1 MKRNMKKLA
10 SALAILMFFGSF
22 SFAEVVDNALAR
34 RFQEIFPELS
44 QGYID
49 LNNNGKL
56 DRLEDMDEL
65 VPDSRVKDEI
75 IQVQEVLDFI
85 RENYPFFMMDD
96 LFAVRD
102 ALENAKGTIPE
113 LIGLSY
119 KRTIDEVIR
128 KKEELGIEGIYL
140 SPSAK
145 EKAYDRMAG
154 LIATMVEAYK
164 NETAED
170 ERRFIEARDELF
182 TMIEQ
187 GYPIIEDMPS
197 EDENVLVSALI
208 QTTIN
213 ERGSNPERVKS
224 AIKTLGKLRDPFAVP
239 YILDLMKI
247 EEYQVACIRALGE
260 IGNQEAEEKL
270 IGLLE
275 EESNVRLRE
284 AALKSLGRIGGEE
297 SLDLLVTL
305 LPEVKGA
312 SPKEEAAILHA
323 LSGMAVQG
331 GSDRRISSVLTDY
344 INSPDPEMRILAAK
358 GLASLPNQN
367 NINLL
372 VTALQNEK
380 DEEVKIELVRSMSKI
395 GSAQIVN
402 VLVRMLRDDGTSSKL
417 KRVVLEELG
426 TVAEGVRAVTTVQDF
441 LGDSNPEVR
450 EAAKK
455 CLLSLY
461 DFNAKAVAGTVNRTA
476 LTASNRLLLTEA
488 AAILAELADP
498 DTLSGLMNLLSN
510 PDGEVK
516 RHATWAI
523 YRIGVIENSRMI
535 DNLLQMISSETEP
548 LEVRINAVRAIGLA
562 KSPTDAIVQ
571 TLLTTA
577 KMRGEKYTV
586 LRYFAI
592 EAIGKLRIADRET
605 IETMAKIALRE
616 DDKLLKKAVLRALRS
631 AGTEVEGI
639 ADTLAS
645 IFRRED
651 DPEIL
656 TLVIEALG
664 DLKQENTPELAESFL
679 EENRLPESKRR
690 VMYALAACGT
700 ERAVNLIITHAADP
714 DVSELAVELL
724 QGMGSRTMKPLVEK
738 RLRTESDP
746 GVVTVLE
753 DLQMVYETAY

>member
-1 MKRNMKKLA
+1 MKDNKKIFA
-10 SALAILMFFGSF
+10 AALILFLFFGVCT
-22 SFAEVVDNALAR
+22 FAEVVDNALGR

-85 RENYPFFMMDD
+85 SENYPFFMMDD
-96 LFAVRD
+96 LLAVRD

-145 EKAYDRMAG
+145 EKAFDRMAG

-164 NETAED
+164 NESEED

-187 GYPIIEDMPS
+187 GYPLVEDMPA
-197 EDENVLVSALI
+197 EDKNVLVSALV

-213 ERGSNPERVKS
+213 ERDSNPERVKS
-224 AIKTLGKLRDPFAVP
+224 AVKTLGKLKDPFAIS
-239 YILDLMKI
+239 YILDLMSN
-247 EEYQVACIRALGE
+247 EEYQVVCIRALGE
-260 IGNQEAEEKL
+260 IGNREAEETL
-270 IGLLE
+270 IGLLQE
-275 EESNVRLRE
+275 ENSVRLRE
-284 AALKSLGRIGGEE
+284 AALKSLGRIGGED
-297 SLDLLVTL
+297 SLELLVTL

-312 SPKEEAAILHA
+312 SPKEETAILHA
-323 LSGMAVQG
+323 LSGMAVEG
-331 GSDRRISSVLTDY
+331 NSDRRISAVLKDY

-358 GLASLPNQN
+358 GLAATPSQA
-367 NINLL
+367 NISLL
-372 VTALQNEK
+372 VTALQDEK
-380 DEEVKIELVRSMSKI
+380 DEEVKIEFVRSMSKI

-402 VLVRMLRDDGTSSKL
+402 VLVRILRDENASPKL
-417 KRVVLEELG
+417 KTAVVEELG
-426 TVAEGVRAVTTVQDF
+426 TMSEGVRAVSTIKDF
-441 LGDSNPEVR
+441 LGSSNAEVR
-450 EAAKK
+450 EAAKA

-461 DFNAKAVAGTVNRTA
+461 EFNGKVVAGTVNRTA
-476 LTASNRLLLTEA
+476 LTATDQLLLTEA
-488 AAILAELADP
+488 AAVLAQFADP
-498 DTLSGLMNLLSN
+498 DTLSGLMKLLSS
-510 PDGEVK
+510 PYGEVK

-523 YRIGVIENSRMI
+523 YRIGVVENSRMI
-535 DNLLQMISSETEP
+535 GGLLQIVSSETEP
-548 LEVRINAVRAIGLA
+548 LEVRINAVRAIGLVQNP
-562 KSPTDAIVQ
+562 SDAVTQ

-592 EAIGKLRIADRET
+592 RAIGKLRIADTET
-605 IETMAKIALRE
+605 LETLAKIARRE
-616 DDKLLKKAVLRALRS
+616 DDALLTKAVLRTLRS
-631 AGTEVEGI
+631 VGTEVEGI
-639 ADTLAS
+639 GNILSA
-645 IFRRED
+645 IFRSEE

-664 DLKQENTPELAESFL
+664 DLKQENTAELAEPFL
-679 EENRLPESKRR
+679 EGGQPPEIKRR
-690 VMYALAACGT
+690 VVYALAACGT
-700 ERAVNLIITHAADP
+700 DRAVNLIVTHAVDP

-724 QGMGSRTMKPLVEK
+724 QGMGSRTMQPLVEK

-746 GVVTVLE
+746 GVVAVLE
-753 DLQMVYETAY
+753 DLKTVYETAY